1 MTKNAVASAFPA
13 SLVLCLGIGSSMRGA
28 NANVTLECPA
38 GLGRIRAMR
47 FYDRSKREGDAAGT
61 YLPRLMICLHCS
73 RKSSTDDTLVV
84 CRDQLRYT
92 DPVRTHEEG
101 KGTILI

>member
-1 MTKNAVASAFPA
+1 MPSAFPA

-38 GLGRIRAMR
+38 GHLIRAMR